1 MKLPAWKALSW
12 AVLSLPL
19 LGSVGCS
26 GINASHSVSPI
37 DFLIPGAGKLFHGFL
52 YVPPEAPASP
62 TNSVALATEI
72 PKQIAL
78 AR

>member
-1 MKLPAWKALSW
+1 MKLPAWKALGW

-37 DFLIPGAGKLFHGFL
+37 DFLIPGGGGLFRQLL
-52 YVPPEAPASP
+52 YVPPTAPQDP
-62 TNSVALATEI
+62 TNAVALATEI
-72 PKQIAL
+72 PKQVTL